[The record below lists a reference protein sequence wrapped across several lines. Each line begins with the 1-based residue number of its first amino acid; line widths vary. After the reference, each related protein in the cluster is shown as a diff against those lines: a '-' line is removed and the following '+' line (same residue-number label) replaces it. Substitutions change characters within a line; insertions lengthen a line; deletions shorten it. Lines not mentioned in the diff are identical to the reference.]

1 MKVVNFPS
9 SCWFF
14 SPRSQLAGI
23 PGACANSKR
32 FQTDS
37 LNAGNRLPPRVTHCS
52 AFRRKESGSMTISY
66 RIAAVFGLG
75 LLLLPVAASADQST
89 TWGTHYLNAR
99 EARQNART
107 DAGIAN
113 GSLTANE
120 VNRIDRREQHL

>member
-1 MKVVNFPS
+1 
-9 SCWFF
+9 
-14 SPRSQLAGI
+14 
-23 PGACANSKR
+23 
-32 FQTDS
+32 
-37 LNAGNRLPPRVTHCS
+37 
-52 AFRRKESGSMTISY
+52 MTISY
-66 RIAAVFGLG
+66 RIAAAFGLG

-120 VNRIDRREQHL
+120 VNRIDRREQHLDNATDRALSDGDLSAGEFRHLNRAYNRDSRFIYRQKHDGQTQ